1 LLRAAAVIQ
10 SVAMSS
16 QESSFDPKNL
26 DISFAAKMK
35 IGMFLAS
42 AIVVVVSLASFASSV
57 SFSKVQA
64 SVSRW

>member
-1 LLRAAAVIQ
+1 
-10 SVAMSS
+10 MSS
-16 QESSFDPKNL
+16 QGSSFDPNVR
-26 DISFAAKMK
+26 DISFAEKMK

-57 SFSKVQA
+57 SFSEVQA

>member
-1 LLRAAAVIQ
+1 
-10 SVAMSS
+10 MSS